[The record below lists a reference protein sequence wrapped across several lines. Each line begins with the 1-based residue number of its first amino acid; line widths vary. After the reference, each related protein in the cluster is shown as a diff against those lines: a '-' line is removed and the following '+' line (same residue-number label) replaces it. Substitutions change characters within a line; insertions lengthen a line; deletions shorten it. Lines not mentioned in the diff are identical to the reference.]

1 MGRGWQRSVGGANG
15 GPALTK
21 TLCVNGAHGVVPTGR
36 VLCAAPALEL
46 SQEAASYRSLLC
58 LIALFQNIPVLPG
71 GTGLEQTHRRVGKVA
86 YLGFPQ
92 RVPAL
97 DLLPLTCPQC
107 PPQ

>member
-1 MGRGWQRSVGGANG
+1 MGILKNV

-21 TLCVNGAHGVVPTGR
+21 TFCVNGAHGVVATGR

-46 SQEAASYRSLLC
+46 SHEAASYRGLFC
-58 LIALFQNIPVLPG
+58 LVVLFQDIPVLPG
-71 GTGLEQTHRRVGKVA
+71 GTGLEQTHRRVGKGT
-86 YLGFPQ
+86 YLGFPE

-97 DLLPLTCPQC
+97 DLLPLTSPQC